1 MQERYITIRVHTSRH
16 HQIATLMSEL
26 EALMNEA
33 NVNDWA
39 MCLGYVGAINEQV
52 AIRPQRA
59 DS

>member
-16 HQIATLMSEL
+16 HQIATLMREL

-39 MCLGYVGAINEQV
+39 MSLGYVGTINEQI
-52 AIRPQRA
+52 AIRPA
-59 DS
+59 AVDS